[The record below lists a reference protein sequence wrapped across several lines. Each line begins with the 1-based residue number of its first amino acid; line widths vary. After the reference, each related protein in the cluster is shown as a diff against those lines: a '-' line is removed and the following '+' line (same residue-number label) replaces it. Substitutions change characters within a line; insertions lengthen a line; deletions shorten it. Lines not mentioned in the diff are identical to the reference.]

1 MKTWGIN
8 ELAVEGGAVAVAEV
22 KATPTGQ
29 DVAEVTVVVEWCKDT
44 RGRENCGEGF
54 AFTFYAHHDPS

>member
-1 MKTWGIN
+1 MVVKTGGVN

-29 DVAEVTVVVEWCKDT
+29 DVVA
-44 RGRENCGEGF
+44 EGF
-54 AFTFYAHHDPS
+54 AFAFCAHRDSV